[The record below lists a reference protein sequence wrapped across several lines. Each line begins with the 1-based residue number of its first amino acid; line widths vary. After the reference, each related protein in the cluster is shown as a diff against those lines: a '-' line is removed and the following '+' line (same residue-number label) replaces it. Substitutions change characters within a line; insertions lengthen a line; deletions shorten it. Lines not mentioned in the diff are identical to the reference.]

1 MKKKFYYT
9 ISILACSAFLMPIG
23 STFASEPVLI
33 AKGINPPPEIILKWE
48 NDSETIDE
56 KTISRWLS
64 HKSIL
69 VNEPGYSPE
78 IENINTCHMKDP
90 LLCDFLV
97 TAKQRSQFHLST
109 KYSINNDSVKVFL
122 EELSKKT
129 DVQAIDAKFKI
140 EDGRVTTFSQDQKG
154 RSLDIE
160 KSSKLITEALSENSS
175 EPMEIELPMIATQP
189 SITSSGAEDLGI
201 ATLIGEG
208 KSNFRGSTKN
218 RIHNIKNA
226 VERFNGVL
234 IKPGE
239 DFSFVQT
246 LGDVDGEHGYLPE
259 LVIKKDKTEPE
270 FGGGICQVSTTVFRA
285 AIFSGLKITARK
297 NHAYPVSY
305 YNPQGM
311 DSTIYVPKPDLKF
324 TNNTPGHILI
334 QSTIVGTELTFQF
347 YGTNDGRKI
356 EVEGPKIIEKNPDG
370 SMKTTFTQKVIDAQN
385 NTIINDTFNSSYD
398 SPDKYPHPIDPSKIT
413 EKPKDWSQKQWEY
426 FKKTGLLPTN

>member
-1 MKKKFYYT
+1 MKKKFYYS
-9 ISILACSAFLMPIG
+9 ISILACSAFLVPIG
-23 STFASEPVLI
+23 LTFASEPVLFT
-33 AKGINPPPEIILKWE
+33 KGINPPLEIILKWE
-48 NDSETIDE
+48 NGSETINE

-64 HKSIL
+64 HKNIL
-69 VNEPGYSPE
+69 VSEPGYSPE
-78 IENINTCHMKDP
+78 IENINMCHLEDP

-97 TAKQRSQFHLST
+97 TTKQRSQFHLST
-109 KYSINNDSVKVFL
+109 KYSINDASVKVFL
-122 EELSKKT
+122 QELSKKT
-129 DVQAIDAKFKI
+129 DTQAVDAKFKI
-140 EDGRVTTFSQDQKG
+140 EDGRVTTFSQDQNG
-154 RSLDIE
+154 RSLDVE
-160 KSSKLITEALSENSS
+160 KSSKLVAEALSGNSS
-175 EPMEIELPMIATQP
+175 SPTQIELSMITTQP

-218 RIHNIKNA
+218 RVHNIKNA

-234 IKPGE
+234 IRPGE
-239 DFSFVQT
+239 EFSFVQT

-324 TNNTPGHILI
+324 INNTP
-334 QSTIVGTELTFQF
+334 
-347 YGTNDGRKI
+347 
-356 EVEGPKIIEKNPDG
+356 
-370 SMKTTFTQKVIDAQN
+370 
-385 NTIINDTFNSSYD
+385 
-398 SPDKYPHPIDPSKIT
+398 
-413 EKPKDWSQKQWEY
+413 
-426 FKKTGLLPTN
+426 